1 MVLDPFA
8 GVGTT
13 PLTCREMGVPS
24 IGVEVSPLFQFI
36 ADVKLQDY
44 DFNVL
49 RRLRDEVMSVKFV
62 KPEYRASPFIRKL
75 YPRPVLEDVFFFK
88 KILEDMPNDKYR
100 RFITLALVIAAEKSS
115 YIYRDG
121 SVVKAVK
128 NKPRI
133 PSLRKALRRVLSK
146 MIKDVET
153 SSLENVESNVVL
165 GDARRLDFIQDESID
180 IVITSPP
187 YLNKIEYT
195 QCYWPEYE
203 LFFPNEPHSSLRSY
217 IGVRPDSMEFSSY
230 SGEVPP
236 AAHLYFEDMGMAL
249 RELHRV
255 LKHGGRAVVVVGG
268 GVFPHKVIETD
279 VELAALAE
287 EKGFRVDRIVAV
299 NKRAATTRRVVKIG
313 ETRESIIY
321 LSKL

>member
-24 IGVEVSPLFQFI
+24 IGVEISPLFQFI

-44 DFNVL
+44 DVDEL
-49 RRLRDEVMSVKFV
+49 RRRRDEVMSVKFV
-62 KPEYRASPFIRKL
+62 KTEYRASPFIRKL
-75 YPRPVLEDVFFFK
+75 YPKPVLEDVFFFK
-88 KILEDMPNDKYR
+88 KVLEDMPDDKYR
-100 RFITLALVIAAEKSS
+100 RFLTLALIVAAEKSS

-121 SVVKAVK
+121 SVVRALK

-133 PSLRKALRRVLSK
+133 PSLRKALRRVLSM
-146 MIKDVET
+146 MIKDVEK
-153 SSLENVESNVVL
+153 SSLENVESRVVR
-165 GDARRLDFIQDESID
+165 GDARRLDFIPDEIID
-180 IVITSPP
+180 LVITSPP

-203 LFFPNEPHSSLRSY
+203 LFFPNEPHPSLRSY
-217 IGVRPDSMEFSSY
+217 IGVRPEGLEFSRY

-249 RELHRV
+249 REIYRV
-255 LKHGGRAVVVVGG
+255 LKYGGRAVVVVGG
-268 GVFPHKVIETD
+268 GVFPQRVIETD
-279 VELAALAE
+279 VELAALADE
-287 EKGFRVDRIVAV
+287 TGFTVDRIVAV
-299 NKRAATTRRVVKIG
+299 NRRAATTRRVFKIG